1 MDQKLISTV
10 MGVLIYTEL
19 LISMLDTER
28 KAASFCLNLLPQ
40 WENGNRRAEETG
52 AQVKCSTDRDVCCTQ
67 PWVSFERVSFD
78 PLWSLLLRIFY
89 YDFGIT
95 DGS

>member
-1 MDQKLISTV
+1 MDQKR
-10 MGVLIYTEL
+10 VLDYTEL

-28 KAASFCLNLLPQ
+28 KAASLCLNLLPQ
-40 WENGNRRAEETG
+40 WDNRNRRAEETG
-52 AQVKCSTDRDVCCTQ
+52 AQVKYSTDRDWCRTQ
-67 PWVSFERVSFD
+67 PWVSFERMSFD
-78 PLWSLLLRIFY
+78 QLWSLLLRFFGVPC